1 MRPERTNA
9 MKLLAI
15 LAAVVLLMLA
25 GSLTASAAPNSGTT
39 ALLGP
44 ALSGSQVDV
53 DASILGAMPIVPY
66 EYAIQNECYFNGKAS
81 GNPDS
86 FQRDDIVFWFDV
98 GGVAHA
104 TMPVYFQSI
113 PAGSACKVFLI
124 HNNTTVKGSTTTY
137 FVV

>member
-1 MRPERTNA
+1 
-9 MKLLAI
+9 MKLLAV

-25 GSLTASAAPNSGTT
+25 GSLTASAAPNTGTT
-39 ALLGP
+39 TLLDT
-44 ALSGSQVDV
+44 AVSGSQVDV
-53 DASILGAMPIVPY
+53 DVSVTGGTPIVPY
-66 EYAIQNECYFNGKAS
+66 EYAIQNECYFNGNGKAS

-104 TMPVYFQSI
+104 TMPVYFHDI

-124 HNNTTVKGSTTTY
+124 RNNTVVKGSTTIY
-137 FVV
+137 PVVGP

>member
-1 MRPERTNA
+1 
-9 MKLLAI
+9 MKLLAV

-25 GSLTASAAPNSGTT
+25 GSLTASAAPNTGTT
-39 ALLGP
+39 TLGT
-44 ALSGSQVDV
+44 AVSGSQVDV
-53 DASILGAMPIVPY
+53 DVSVTGGMPIVPY
-66 EYAIQNECYFNGKAS
+66 EYAIQNQCYFNGKAS

-104 TMPVYFQSI
+104 TMPVYFHDI

-124 HNNTTVKGSTTTY
+124 RNNTVVKGSTTIY
-137 FVV
+137 PVGP